1 MLLFRSITVGLLA
14 ACVYLLA
21 DLPAVHTHTVR
32 TVQASAPAPR
42 FNQVTVVDVARGFD
56 AMNILSLLS
65 LKPGEWI
72 TSINDRRIAG
82 AEAVSEI
89 VETVHGGAQYLDLA
103 ATATGTESRRILVL
117 LH

>member
-32 TVQASAPAPR
+32 TVQVSPPPVR
-42 FNQVTVVDVARGFD
+42 LNQVTVVDVARGVE
-56 AMNILSLLS
+56 ALNIHALLS

-72 TSINDRRIAG
+72 TAINDRRIAG
-82 AEAVSEI
+82 VEAVSEI
-89 VETVHGGAQYLDLA
+89 VATVHGGAQYLDLTVTSA
-103 ATATGTESRRILVL
+103 DSRRILVL